1 MTLWYKNERRNL
13 PVYEIDLDYL
23 IYNQY
28 NGRIATAVKSFEKEN
43 NRILDASDEEDKN
56 TISDFLWYSKENSN
70 KSTLASLREQGQ
82 LKYGIVTSDGV
93 IIDGNRRAMLLNRLH
108 KDSKPAYFSAV
119 ILDETIDS
127 NPKEIM
133 RLETTYQMGEDA
145 KVDYNAIEK
154 YLKCKD
160 LKSYGFSEKDIGKM
174 MGEKESQVKKYLSI
188 MNLMDDYLGKLGYDN
203 IYTRLDKTEGIFF
216 DLQGYLQRYEGN
228 NSRMVKWKYDDSD
241 INELKL
247 IYFDYIRATYNRS
260 SSSSSDSGD
269 SKDYR
274 FIGQTSKKGSFFA
287 NEDVWNEFRDQHFGA
302 VDPIRKEEPSVEHMK
317 KERPDLKLS
326 SLTKKKDEWFAN
338 KADSAL
344 KRNLG
349 LGKEALDNE
358 NKSNEP
364 LELLRAAAKKL
375 EAINTESSAFLDDE
389 AVYLLVD
396 SLRKMTEQYK
406 RIIQKK

>member
-1 MTLWYKNERRNL
+1 MTLWYKNKRRNL

-23 IYNQY
+23 VYNQY

-43 NRILDASDEEDKN
+43 NRILDASKEEDKD
-56 TISDFLWYSKENSN
+56 TIADFLWYSKENSN
-70 KSTLASLREQGQ
+70 KSTLTSLKEQGQ

-93 IIDGNRRAMLLNRLH
+93 IIDGNRRAMLLNRIY
-108 KDSKPAYFSAV
+108 KDSRPAYFSAV

-174 MGEKESQVKKYLSI
+174 MGEKEAQVKKYLSI
-188 MNLMDDYLGKLGYDN
+188 MELMDDYLNKLGYDN

-216 DLQGYLQRYEGN
+216 DLQGYLQRYEGGK
-228 NSRMVKWKYDDSD
+228 SKMVQWKYDESD

-247 IYFDYIRATYNRS
+247 IYFDYIRGTYNRS
-260 SSSSSDSGD
+260 SNSSSDSGD

-287 NEDVWNEFRDQHFGA
+287 NEDVWNEFRNQHFEA
-302 VDPIRKEEPSVEHMK
+302 VDPIRMNEPSIEQMK

-326 SLTKKKDEWFAN
+326 GLTKKKDEWFA
-338 KADSAL
+338 KEADSAL

-349 LGKEALDNE
+349 LGKESLDNE

-375 EAINTESSAFLDDE
+375 EAINTESPAFLEDE
-389 AVYLLVD
+389 SVYLLVD

-406 RIIQKK
+406 RIIQKS